1 MVSKGNHP
9 KMGELFR
16 LVKYDNLPRFI
27 LWVWGSPSRLLNGF
41 LFLNVSKQNA
51 LSSCH
56 FDLFVLFRFWGL
68 NRITNLDNLGW
79 WWIFR
84 HMQFYIFFFG
94 HSPYLSISLIVCHD
108 WHQSKPIGHVPGVYL
123 CHVARGWHHLL
134 NLQIPSDISVQLGK
148 PNNYNQ
154 ESPILTPW

>member
-9 KMGELFR
+9 KMAELFR
-16 LVKYDNLPRFI
+16 VVKYDNLPRCI

-41 LFLNVSKQNA
+41 LFLNVSKQRA

-84 HMQFYIFFFG
+84 HMQFYMFSFFG
-94 HSPYLSISLIVCHD
+94 TFTISKYLINCLSCFTSIKTHRPRTRSLPLPCCQGVTSSSQSPDPL
-108 WHQSKPIGHVPGVYL
+108 WHICAIG
-123 CHVARGWHHLL
+123 
-134 NLQIPSDISVQLGK
+134 
-148 PNNYNQ
+148 
-154 ESPILTPW
+154 